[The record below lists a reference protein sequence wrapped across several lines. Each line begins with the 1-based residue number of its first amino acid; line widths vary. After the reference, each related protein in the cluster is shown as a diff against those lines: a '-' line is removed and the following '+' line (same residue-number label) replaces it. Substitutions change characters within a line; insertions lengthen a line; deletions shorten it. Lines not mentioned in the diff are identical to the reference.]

1 MARKSSVERAQS
13 VVGGFAT
20 AKKNIV
26 IQYQG
31 RERNQENLM
40 QLIRRDALAQGMKD
54 EEIEAVD
61 VYIKPEEQSVSYVIN
76 QQVEGKIAF

>member
-1 MARKSSVERAQS
+1 MARKSRVVSTQC
-13 VVGGFAT
+13 VVGGFAI
-20 AKKNIV
+20 AKMNFV

-61 VYIKPEEQSVSYVIN
+61 VYIKPEEQSVYYVIN